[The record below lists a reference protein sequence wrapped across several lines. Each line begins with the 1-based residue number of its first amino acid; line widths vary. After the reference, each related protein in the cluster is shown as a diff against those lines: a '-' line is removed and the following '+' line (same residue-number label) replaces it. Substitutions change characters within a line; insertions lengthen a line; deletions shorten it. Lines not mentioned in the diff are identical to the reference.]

1 MKNLVMA
8 LMMLLVLGTGFLLGS
23 KQSLNDN
30 PADILEL
37 TNNTSDNVNNQNYL
51 NGNLSKNKEE
61 YETTNNQKYDFEDS
75 SNAKSNKEKE
85 DTANNESINEEQNDE
100 DDSNSKNE
108 DNNKKENSQSVKS
121 ISYSLK
127 I

>member
-23 KQSLNDN
+23 KQSLNYN

-51 NGNLSKNKEE
+51 KGDLGKNKEE
-61 YETTNNQKYDFEDS
+61 YGTMDNQKYDFEDS
-75 SNAKSNKEKE
+75 SNAKSNKKNE
-85 DTANNESINEEQNDE
+85 DTTSNESINEKQSDE

-108 DNNKKENSQSVKS
+108 DNNKKEKGQSVKS